1 AVETLGSM
9 GIICSDKTGTL
20 TKNEMHVVATITAEG
35 VETVSQ
41 KNDATYQQELLEA
54 ETNPL
59 LRKLIEVALYCN
71 DTKIT
76 YKNGQ
81 REIIGNPTEGALLDW
96 ANHLALIEEE
106 HDISKIPFD
115 SAYKYMATLVEID
128 HRRFIYLK
136 GAPDVLLQMVSY
148 QLHEDGPHPFMKDY
162 WQEKI
167 QQQAQKGQRVLAA
180 AFKEVASNQVV
191 LSHEDL
197 QRDMTLVGLY
207 GIIDPP
213 KPEAI
218 QAVATSQQAGIQ
230 VKMITGDHKDTAM
243 AIAQEIGLKRA
254 HQAVEGKDIEQ
265 MSDEELAQIV
275 LQNDVYARTTPEHKL
290 RLVHAI
296 QKNGYIVGMTGD
308 GVNDAP
314 ALKQADIG
322 IAMGIKG
329 TQVTKDAADMVLAD
343 DNFATI
349 TAAVKEGR
357 RVYDNLKKTIYFSLP
372 TAFAQGLL
380 VVVSI
385 LLDRPLPLS
394 SVQIL
399 WLNMV
404 TTITLSFALGFE
416 PLGKD
421 RMSDPP
427 RDPNQNILNGYA
439 VFRIVYVSILLAALG
454 FVVNDFL
461 ANRGATEAV
470 MQTTL
475 IMTIV
480 FGQVFYMINC
490 REIKDFSINS
500 QILHNKVLWLS
511 LLVLLILQTLLI
523 YAPFMHTILG
533 TATISLSQI
542 GLSLLAGILL
552 FLVVE
557 GEKAITR
564 NR

>member
-1 AVETLGSM
+1 
-9 GIICSDKTGTL
+9 
-20 TKNEMHVVATITAEG
+20 
-35 VETVSQ
+35 
-41 KNDATYQQELLEA
+41 
-54 ETNPL
+54 
-59 LRKLIEVALYCN
+59 
-71 DTKIT
+71 
-76 YKNGQ
+76 
-81 REIIGNPTEGALLDW
+81 
-96 ANHLALIEEE
+96 
-106 HDISKIPFD
+106 
-115 SAYKYMATLVEID
+115 MATLVEVD

-136 GAPDVLLQMVSY
+136 GAPDVLLQMVSN
-148 QLHEDGPHPFMKDY
+148 QLHEDGLKPFVKDY

-180 AFKEVASNQVV
+180 AFKKVSSNQEV

-372 TAFAQGLL
+372 TAFVQGLL

-552 FLVVE
+552 VLVVE
-557 GEKAITR
+557 GEKALTR
-564 NR
+564 NRWVRSVYCSF

>member
-1 AVETLGSM
+1 MV
-9 GIICSDKTGTL
+9 
-20 TKNEMHVVATITAEG
+20 TA
-35 VETVSQ
+35 
-41 KNDATYQQELLEA
+41 
-54 ETNPL
+54 
-59 LRKLIEVALYCN
+59 
-71 DTKIT
+71 
-76 YKNGQ
+76 
-81 REIIGNPTEGALLDW
+81 
-96 ANHLALIEEE
+96 
-106 HDISKIPFD
+106 
-115 SAYKYMATLVEID
+115 
-128 HRRFIYLK
+128 
-136 GAPDVLLQMVSY
+136 
-148 QLHEDGPHPFMKDY
+148 QLHADGPRSFVKDY

-167 QQQAQKGQRVLAA
+167 QKQAQKGQRVLAA
-180 AFKEVASNQVV
+180 AFKEVAPDKEV
-191 LSHEDL
+191 LSHQDL
-197 QRDMTLVGLY
+197 QENMTLVGLY

-218 QAVATSQQAGIQ
+218 QAVATSQKAGIE

-275 LQNDVYARTTPEHKL
+275 LHNDVYARTTPEHKL

-349 TAAVKEGR
+349 TSAVKEGR
-357 RVYDNLKKTIYFSLP
+357 RVHDNLKKTIYFSLP

-385 LLDRPLPLS
+385 LLDRPLPLT

-416 PLGKD
+416 PLGKE
-421 RMSDPP
+421 RMGDPP

-439 VFRIVYVSILLAALG
+439 VFRIVYVSILLAGLG
-454 FVVNDFL
+454 FIVNDL
-461 ANRGATEAV
+461 LGTRGASEAV
-470 MQTTL
+470 TQTTL

-511 LLVLLILQTLLI
+511 LLVLFVLQSLLI

-533 TATISLSQI
+533 TATISLRQI
-542 GLSLLAGILL
+542 GLSFLAGILL

>member
-1 AVETLGSM
+1 
-9 GIICSDKTGTL
+9 
-20 TKNEMHVVATITAEG
+20 
-35 VETVSQ
+35 
-41 KNDATYQQELLEA
+41 
-54 ETNPL
+54 
-59 LRKLIEVALYCN
+59 
-71 DTKIT
+71 
-76 YKNGQ
+76 
-81 REIIGNPTEGALLDW
+81 
-96 ANHLALIEEE
+96 
-106 HDISKIPFD
+106 
-115 SAYKYMATLVEID
+115 
-128 HRRFIYLK
+128 
-136 GAPDVLLQMVSY
+136 
-148 QLHEDGPHPFMKDY
+148 
-162 WQEKI
+162 
-167 QQQAQKGQRVLAA
+167 
-180 AFKEVASNQVV
+180 
-191 LSHEDL
+191 
-197 QRDMTLVGLY
+197 
-207 GIIDPP
+207 
-213 KPEAI
+213 
-218 QAVATSQQAGIQ
+218 
-230 VKMITGDHKDTAM
+230 
-243 AIAQEIGLKRA
+243 
-254 HQAVEGKDIEQ
+254 
-265 MSDEELAQIV
+265 
-275 LQNDVYARTTPEHKL
+275 
-290 RLVHAI
+290 
-296 QKNGYIVGMTGD
+296 MTGD

-416 PLGKD
+416 PLGND

-439 VFRIVYVSILLAALG
+439 VFRIVYVSILLAVLG

-500 QILHNKVLWLS
+500 QILHNKVLWIS

-557 GEKAITR
+557 GEKALTR